1 MKRISK
7 NKFDRLMAKAVK
19 PLLAD
24 MRSPVSFRD
33 GHIENAVKLPL
44 KNFVNK
50 IMALPRYSEIVMY
63 STTISD
69 VDLVQGINYAEQLGF
84 KKLYV
89 AEFDNLK

>member
-1 MKRISK
+1 
-7 NKFDRLMAKAVK
+7 MAKETK

-33 GHIENAVKLPL
+33 GHIDNAINLPL

-50 IMALPRYSEIVMY
+50 IMGLPRDSEIIVY
-63 STTISD
+63 STAMDD
-69 VDLVQGINYAEQLGF
+69 VDLVRGINYAEQLGF
-84 KKLYV
+84 KKLYA